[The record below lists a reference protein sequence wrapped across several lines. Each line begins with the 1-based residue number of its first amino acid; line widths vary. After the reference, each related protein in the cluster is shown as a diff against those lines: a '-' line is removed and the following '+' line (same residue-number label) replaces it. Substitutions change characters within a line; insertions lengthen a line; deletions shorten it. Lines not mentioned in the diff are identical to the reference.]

1 MLAKALTEA
10 EERKCLLLLR
20 PDFSGG
26 IEFASRAVSF
36 EVAPGE
42 ALDLQLFAAEDEG
55 RTEEPSERR
64 KREERDKGNVPK
76 SQDMAGSAILIGGV
90 LMLFLFGTYMVQRIG
105 EMFSRYFGLI
115 ATQQGVF
122 GIEELQVLM
131 KDLFYQTGMILLPI
145 LGITIVMGVVG
156 NLVQVGLMFSLQ
168 AIQFRAD

>member
-76 SQDMAGSAILIGGV
+76 SQDMAGSAILIGGG
-90 LMLFLFGTYMVQRIG
+90 LMLFR
-105 EMFSRYFGLI
+105 S
-115 ATQQGVF
+115 
-122 GIEELQVLM
+122 
-131 KDLFYQTGMILLPI
+131 
-145 LGITIVMGVVG
+145 
-156 NLVQVGLMFSLQ
+156 
-168 AIQFRAD
+168 FRANSRKKASLFFVLSRTFPASF